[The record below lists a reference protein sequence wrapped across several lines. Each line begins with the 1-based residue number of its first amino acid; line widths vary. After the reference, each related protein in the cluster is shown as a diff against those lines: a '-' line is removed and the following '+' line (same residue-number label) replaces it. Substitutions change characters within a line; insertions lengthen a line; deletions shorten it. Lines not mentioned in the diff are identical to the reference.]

1 MAWQVSVFIEN
12 KPGRLGK
19 ITAVLEGNMINI
31 RAMTLATSS
40 GGWGVLNMLVDQ
52 PQKAK
57 DTLCASG
64 HPAALREIVV
74 VEMSDRPGSLHA
86 VLALLAKTGLNIENA
101 YGTVLREKKS
111 AILVIDVESVTVA
124 KVKETLVKAGVK
136 LLEDQAIYAI

>member
-19 ITAVLEGNMINI
+19 ITAVLAGNAINI

-40 GGWGVLNMLVDQ
+40 GGWGVLNLLVDQ

-57 DTLCASG
+57 DALCAAG
-64 HPAALREIVV
+64 HSAALREIVV
-74 VEMSDRPGSLHA
+74 VEMTDQPGGLHD

-101 YGTVLREKKS
+101 YGTVLQEKKS
-111 AILVIDVESVTVA
+111 AILVIDVESATVT
-124 KVKETLVKAGVK
+124 KVKETLIKAGVK
-136 LLEDQAIYAI
+136 LLEDAAIYAL